1 MSRTRQLLAALLA
14 ALTLFTTAVQ
24 AERISDVD
32 RIVAIVDNNV
42 ITYSELA
49 KQLQAIK
56 DQLRASNTQM
66 PPESALL
73 RRVLERAIINR
84 LQLQLA
90 EQTGLLVDD
99 ETLNT
104 TMSRLAKQN
113 KLSLREFRD
122 AIESEGFSY
131 ASFRED
137 IREEIIINRLQQK
150 QVSNRVSV
158 TQQEIDH
165 HLANEESRGDENREY
180 LISHILIGLPEGAVP
195 EQIQAQRAKADE
207 LLTKLRDG
215 ADFAE
220 MAVSHSDG
228 QQALKGGSLGWRRTS
243 QMPSLFT
250 EVVPNMAS
258 GDVADLIRSPS
269 GFHIIKVMETRGAEQ
284 KLVTQTHAR
293 HILIKTDEITS
304 GDDARTRLEQIHGR
318 VVDGDDFAELARAH
332 SDDTGSAV
340 NGGDLGWSS
349 PDTMVAQFEQAMDRL
364 APGEIS
370 KPFASP
376 FGWHIVQVLE
386 RREHDNT
393 DEFKRNRARQTIR
406 KRKIE
411 EEREIWIRRLRDEAY
426 VKIMLDE

>member
-49 KQLQAIK
+49 KQLQTIK

-66 PPESALL
+66 PSESALL

-90 EQTGLLVDD
+90 EQTGLRVDD

>member
-49 KQLQAIK
+49 KQLQTIK

-66 PPESALL
+66 PSESALL